1 MTNLVE
7 VNQFGSNL
15 PTQQRLSWNYR
26 PEAVSHHTLS
36 LRDFVRLLERH
47 KRMILLVIAAIT
59 LPVLAYQLLSPNL
72 YSSSAH
78 VQVQLIDEVGTNQ
91 ADVSNRNEVRVSNAV
106 RLNRSRSSAE
116 AVIQDLDLLSD
127 PEFRDEM
134 GEIAGDEATQMHQAI
149 NTLLG
154 MLTVTSEANS
164 DLIEVTITS
173 ESPELSARIANQYPD
188 SVSKVRKSESTER
201 REELLTSL
209 LAERAER
216 EEAARSASNEL
227 AEFRRDA
234 RMPFGLGTTENLSH
248 MNQIAAE
255 AASASANSAGSSS
268 RSAVISNAAGL
279 RSTAQATSAA
289 VQQLERQQATL
300 LAEKAR
306 QGATLGSNH
315 PDMVRVTS
323 ELASVET
330 ALAQQRA
337 DARTAAQAVANAEA
351 AQMREMARSQAA
363 QDAARASRLQGT
375 LATVRSQAFQN
386 NENSVQLAELERN
399 DALANMAF
407 ASIVERIE
415 QVRAQMQLEGVN
427 TTVVSPA
434 VANYDRVAPA
444 PAKMTLIAMLGSAV
458 LAVMMALGL
467 DLADGRLRTSAQVAR
482 NFGLPTLGM
491 LPRIKSGLS
500 DKINESPVLTDPH
513 SLFAEAA
520 RSTYSEM
527 RALRT
532 TGGPQSVLIT
542 SPLPNDGKSTVS
554 LTLAAAAK
562 VMGQKVVLVDLDLRV
577 KGLLKDVQNNL
588 DTPDIVDVLTGRAG
602 VEDLLH
608 DPDVRPMLDTPEG
621 LDSEQIGDAFA
632 QDDGRIVILSAKQP
646 VENPAA
652 LLNAQNLRRL
662 LAELKDHFDLLIINA
677 PAALAVRDARA
688 MCDFTDHT
696 LVISRWGRTTIE
708 QMSATLETLSGR
720 ADGVVFDHVDYAEHA
735 RRQYGDSIQ
744 FYVDASDYYSDDY
757 SKPSIKDR
765 IMSVFRRKRA
775 EQDEF
780 VS

>member
-26 PEAVSHHTLS
+26 PEAVAHHTLS

-116 AVIQDLDLLSD
+116 AVIQDLDLLRD
-127 PEFRDEM
+127 PEFRTEM
-134 GEIAGDEATQMHQAI
+134 GEIAGDEAAQMHQAI

-268 RSAVISNAAGL
+268 RSAVISGAAGL

-323 ELASVET
+323 ELASVES
-330 ALAQQRA
+330 ALARQRA

-765 IMSVFRRKRA
+765 IMNVFRRKGA